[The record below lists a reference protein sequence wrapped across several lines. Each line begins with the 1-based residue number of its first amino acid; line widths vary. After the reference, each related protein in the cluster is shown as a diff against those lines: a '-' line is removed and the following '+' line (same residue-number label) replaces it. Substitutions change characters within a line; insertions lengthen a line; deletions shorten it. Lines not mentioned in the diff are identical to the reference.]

1 MDIALGELSKKEC
14 LYHSDLDQVQEN
26 PSGNIR
32 HGQAAEMDMKA
43 FGFFSN
49 FLL

>member
-1 MDIALGELSKKEC
+1 MK
-14 LYHSDLDQVQEN
+14 LDE
-26 PSGNIR
+26 IR
-32 HGQAAEMDMKA
+32 RYTGSHGQATEMDMKA